1 MTYNIKIKFTLIAGL
16 LLMATG
22 IMAQSTD
29 YSKLSSW
36 VRQIVYGQDKANG
49 KTNDPNKTARN
60 NQKDK
65 EKQLCAFM
73 KISGNAD
80 KLLKENGCKQLARLG
95 DVYIVN
101 IPLSSLPQLSRNSQ
115 VERIEA
121 RQSNSVL
128 LDTTAILTDA
138 KHVYN
143 ALHLPQAFTGKGVVV
158 GIQDVGFDLT
168 HPTFY
173 NRDLSEY
180 RIKTLWDQLSTD
192 TIGSQMYVGQTYD
205 GKESL
210 LEYAHSRDNLLISH
224 GTHTSSTAAGSGY
237 DSNYRGIAFES
248 DICLV
253 NNAVTTDLPLIDSA
267 DVYKYT
273 YATDVLGFKYMFDY
287 ADSVG
292 KPCVVSFSEGS
303 HQDLRG
309 DDILYYEALNAL
321 LKPGHIIVASAG
333 NEGTQTSMV
342 PKPAGKT
349 SAGTYLLSNNKRI
362 VITAETTSDI
372 TFRLLI
378 YNNREK
384 PDTLEV
390 CTSAVTAMEDSIY
403 NDTISTQGGDYN
415 IEIHGF
421 QSCYEPEKNAFD
433 ILINAPEAAGIKT
446 SLWFEMEGKE
456 AESRMFIASGYF
468 YNTKM
473 NIRTGDAVKGY
484 NIHSP
489 GSAPGVICVGATSFR
504 HSYYNY
510 LGNYFES
517 SAFIDGHRAHY
528 SSIGPTIDGRI
539 KPDVVAPGTNVIA
552 AYSSYYLEANPDAS
566 DIESDVSHFDFNG
579 RTYAWNANTG
589 TSMSTPVVAG
599 IIALWLEACP
609 TLTTAEVIEIFKNT
623 CIHPEPSMTY
633 PNNEYGYGA
642 INAYRGLLY
651 ILGLDP
657 SLGIETISANQPE
670 KIKFSLEDRLL
681 KIHFDESAEC
691 SGLLHIYTIS
701 GQKVKSLPISKDCQQ
716 IDLSNLKT
724 GIYAV
729 QISTNNKSTTGSTLI
744 RLQ

>member
-1 MTYNIKIKFTLIAGL
+1 M
-16 LLMATG
+16 
-22 IMAQSTD
+22 
-29 YSKLSSW
+29 
-36 VRQIVYGQDKANG
+36 
-49 KTNDPNKTARN
+49 
-60 NQKDK
+60 NQK
-65 EKQLCAFM
+65 
-73 KISGNAD
+73 
-80 KLLKENGCKQLARLG
+80 
-95 DVYIVN
+95 
-101 IPLSSLPQLSRNSQ
+101 
-115 VERIEA
+115 
-121 RQSNSVL
+121 
-128 LDTTAILTDA
+128 
-138 KHVYN
+138 
-143 ALHLPQAFTGKGVVV
+143 
-158 GIQDVGFDLT
+158 
-168 HPTFY
+168 
-173 NRDLSEY
+173 
-180 RIKTLWDQLSTD
+180 
-192 TIGSQMYVGQTYD
+192 
-205 GKESL
+205 
-210 LEYAHSRDNLLISH
+210 
-224 GTHTSSTAAGSGY
+224 
-237 DSNYRGIAFES
+237 
-248 DICLV
+248 
-253 NNAVTTDLPLIDSA
+253 
-267 DVYKYT
+267 
-273 YATDVLGFKYMFDY
+273 
-287 ADSVG
+287 
-292 KPCVVSFSEGS
+292 
-303 HQDLRG
+303 
-309 DDILYYEALNAL
+309 
-321 LKPGHIIVASAG
+321 
-333 NEGTQTSMV
+333 
-342 PKPAGKT
+342 
-349 SAGTYLLSNNKRI
+349 
-362 VITAETTSDI
+362 
-372 TFRLLI
+372 
-378 YNNREK
+378 
-384 PDTLEV
+384 
-390 CTSAVTAMEDSIY
+390 
-403 NDTISTQGGDYN
+403 
-415 IEIHGF
+415 
-421 QSCYEPEKNAFD
+421 KNAFD

-489 GSAPGVICVGATSFR
+489 GSAPGVICVGATSYR

-609 TLTTAEVIEIFKNT
+609 TLTTAGVIEIFKNT

-657 SLGIETISANQPE
+657 SLGIDTVSANQPE

-681 KIHFDESAEC
+681 KIHFDKSAES

-716 IDLSNLKT
+716 IDLSNLNT